1 MKRFF
6 ALLLSAAMLSA
17 LAVPVSAAEATYKV
31 ADVSQVA
38 YIEDDDGR
46 LDLSG
51 SVSRVPYGETMYFPL
66 LNGGASGIDDAYT
79 AYAAADK
86 AYGTAQEA
94 TKKAKTAQEQ
104 KQTAYNTA
112 KAAYEAA
119 NGDTTALQKAVTDA
133 QNKVTEAEAAKAKA
147 DGELTA
153 AKTEQT
159 NAAAALTDAKAK
171 QTANAVPQATLDSLK
186 SAQDTAKGQFDT
198 ASAELTRLEGLVT
211 SAKAAYDAYPETD
224 TGEAK
229 KMAYDAWQK
238 AIGDRDTYKNGTYA
252 SKESAYTTAQKAYAD
267 AQKANSD
274 LAQAVTNAQS
284 RKDKADTAV
293 SSKQQAVTTAA
304 DNVTK
309 AKEALKKAQDNLN
322 NAASATEAKAKMDAA
337 QKELEAAKKTYTDAQ
352 TAESAAKTKMETA
365 KKAYDDLKN
374 NRYRYVYES
383 SAAGDASAKASWEEN
398 SGRYLGNPTIKKI
411 RVADAPTGATSSAM
425 SYIYCV
431 AIKVN
436 DRSSTDSR
444 DVFGE
449 ITVKQTRG
457 DRENRFE
464 NVVLDLAIEIGYK
477 SSSDT
482 DVVEGVIPEKAA
494 IFKKGD
500 GFEQDS
506 EFIFEF
512 EADPDSSFVV
522 NTVGQGSITLGMTTD
537 PDEDLYDD
545 ILDEYPDAYVD
556 FFNGNYA
563 TFNRTG
569 TLYLAPS
576 DGEDNYYVYSIDERG
591 NVARVSAEWDSS
603 EDAYAIKT
611 RTLGRYFLSSERLS
625 NSFLSS
631 INGTSPSRPSS
642 GSGSSS
648 SSTGSGDLV
657 VVPAPTIP
665 SSPSSTPTYNP
676 PSSSSQASSSSS
688 SQSSS
693 SSSSEEASEP
703 EEESSAPEEDPSSEP
718 EEVVDV
724 DTNADDTDGP
734 KKGGSALVWVLIIV
748 GLLAAG
754 GAVGFVLYQNKVKR
768 QDDGYSQYDEYD
780 DDNDFPDDDDR
791 H

>member
-1 MKRFF
+1 MDSKTLQTLRRD
-6 ALLLSAAMLSA
+6 AEDICRSAIEASVPDAAIQRA
-17 LAVPVSAAEATYKV
+17 LAQLPPCQGRTVLVS
-31 ADVSQVA
+31 
-38 YIEDDDGR
+38 IG
-46 LDLSG
+46 
-51 SVSRVPYGETMYFPL
+51 
-66 LNGGASGIDDAYT
+66 
-79 AYAAADK
+79 K
-86 AYGTAQEA
+86 AGW
-94 TKKAKTAQEQ
+94 
-104 KQTAYNTA
+104 QT
-112 KAAYEAA
+112 
-119 NGDTTALQKAVTDA
+119 
-133 QNKVTEAEAAKAKA
+133 
-147 DGELTA
+147 
-153 AKTEQT
+153 
-159 NAAAALTDAKAK
+159 
-171 QTANAVPQATLDSLK
+171 
-186 SAQDTAKGQFDT
+186 
-198 ASAELTRLEGLVT
+198 
-211 SAKAAYDAYPETD
+211 AKAAYDAYPETD

-352 TAESAAKTKMETA
+352 TAESTAKTKMETA

-482 DVVEGVIPEKAA
+482 DVGEGVIPEKAA

-754 GAVGFVLYQNKVKR
+754 GDVARHDGAQFGFGQGENPPLGWFNALSYYYFRSAVKSPRAPIVAKKCAQPFSGNPR
-768 QDDGYSQYDEYD
+768 ARPAGYPPAAARADACAAPRGAKHRAPGQSHPRSGRTGSASPSACARGD
-780 DDNDFPDDDDR
+780 
-791 H
+791 